1 MSYSSWE
8 TEEGVAIEQVATFTR
23 HLLSNQRVFD
33 DNTNPPI
40 DEVHIFLTN
49 NYAKMAGALAKYGIS
64 TAQTDTVV
72 KSLLTSYQVYMT
84 ALDVE
89 LTQKIHGVNGQGSPR
104 MAMFEKKANEFYHL
118 LENGS
123 LFALPNIDL
132 ISETDFVPLATGTS
146 IARQRLIES
155 DTDFKKADI
164 TRDLMVGNRVLS
176 DRYYE

>member
-1 MSYSSWE
+1 MAYSSWE
-8 TEEGVAIEQVATFTR
+8 AEEGVAIEQVATFTR

-49 NYAKMAGALAKYGIS
+49 NYAKMAGALAKYGIA
-64 TAQTDTVV
+64 TAQTDTIV
-72 KSLLTSYQVYMT
+72 KNLLTSYQVYMT

-89 LTQKIHGVNGQGSPR
+89 LTQKVHGVNGQGSPR
-104 MAMFEKKANEFYHL
+104 MAMFEKKAKEFYQL

-123 LFALPNIDL
+123 LLALPNIDL
-132 ISETDFVPLATGTS
+132 ISATEFSPLATGTS
-146 IARQRLIES
+146 IARQTLLES

-164 TRDLMVGNRVLS
+164 TRDIMTSNRVAN
-176 DRYYE
+176 DRFYE